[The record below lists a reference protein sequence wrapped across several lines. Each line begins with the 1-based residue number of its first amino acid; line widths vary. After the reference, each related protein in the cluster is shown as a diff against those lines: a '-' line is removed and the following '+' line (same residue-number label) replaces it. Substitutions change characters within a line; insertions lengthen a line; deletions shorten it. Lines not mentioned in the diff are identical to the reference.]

1 MILSRFLKPK
11 WQHTDSATRQKAL
24 RELDQADP
32 KLIELARQDLEPSVR
47 RAALERLVDLDVLQ
61 GSIDTDTDEGV
72 RTTARSRHWDLLA
85 GKIDNGPPLAERLE
99 RFRRDPNPELRDF
112 LLQQAAEPELRLAA
126 LERIDLEAT
135 LVEITLQN
143 PHQDLRM
150 AALEL
155 SLIHISSLAYF
166 GRVRQELKQK
176 ANLQIFMIVPETN
189 HTYFQHID

>member
-1 MILSRFLKPK
+1 M
-11 WQHTDSATRQKAL
+11 
-24 RELDQADP
+24 
-32 KLIELARQDLEPSVR
+32 
-47 RAALERLVDLDVLQ
+47 
-61 GSIDTDTDEGV
+61 
-72 RTTARSRHWDLLA
+72 LA

-176 ANLQIFMIVPETN
+176 ANLLIFMIVPETN